1 MTGLT
6 KDRFEVASKAVAIIG
21 ALISAVHGKVVM
33 PYMEQ
38 LHHDDALEFMNHFQT
53 SAEPQSGNQ

>member
-1 MTGLT
+1 
-6 KDRFEVASKAVAIIG
+6 
-21 ALISAVHGKVVM
+21 
-33 PYMEQ
+33 MEQ